1 MKTKTQTLNF
11 LLEDRIKLATV
22 SGILTTRP
30 NLIRL
35 VDRDYPDIELITTKS
50 YQVKPNKGNREPII
64 VEHGTGCFGNA
75 VGLKNPGMEQGYE
88 ELKTLRETHDF
99 RSYLNV
105 SLSADSI
112 DGFMV
117 LIDRFQDVADILE
130 LNFSCPHAAKG
141 FGASIGADRDVVAEY
156 MKQLRKASAALLFPK
171 LTPNID
177 NIGEIAQAAMDN
189 GADGI
194 AAINTVGPIVFVEPR
209 TGKPVLYN
217 PKGHKGGKSGAW
229 ITEVAVDRIKDIRE
243 AIGPGIPI
251 IGMGGI
257 TTAHD
262 VRRMREAGADVIGL
276 GSVLARVKPED
287 RADFVASL
295 KHEASLKH
303 DTEGDI
309 HRAERFVSTKRLMEY
324 KPYKIQSI
332 DDVNERLRVI
342 SLAGRIDYDPG
353 EFVFLWI
360 PDVGEK
366 PFSIAHNDPL
376 TFIVRKKGDFT
387 QAVFDLRQGQELMI
401 RGVYGAEAPGTGKQN
416 VYVVAGGT
424 GIAVVPGLL
433 EKLHGHGKSIV
444 VYYGVSCE
452 EEAVFRER
460 IERFATY
467 IPVADDVAVG
477 DDSAVADDVAIGDDA
492 AVGRVLRV
500 MEEDLNG
507 KDLKDACFYNIGP
520 EPLMKKAMDLQVEM
534 GVDPKDIY
542 ASIET
547 NNMCGVGMCGECE
560 CGGRLTCQEGTF
572 FSLSYLKMKNIDIMD
587 LKHD

>member
-1 MKTKTQTLNF
+1 MKTQTQTLHF
-11 LLEDRIKLATV
+11 LLEDRVKFATV
-22 SGILTTRP
+22 SGILTTKP

-35 VDRDYPDIELITTKS
+35 VDRYYPDIELITTKS

-64 VEHGTGCFGNA
+64 VEHDTGCFGNA
-75 VGLKNPGMEQGYE
+75 VGLKNPGLEKGYE
-88 ELKTLRETHDF
+88 EIKKLRETHDF

-112 DGFMV
+112 DDFIV
-117 LIDRFQDVADILE
+117 LIDKFQDVADILE

-141 FGASIGADRDVVAEY
+141 FGASIGADKDVVAEY
-156 MKQLRKASAALLFPK
+156 MQQLRRATNALLLPK

-177 NIGEIAQAAMDN
+177 KIGEIAIAAMEN

-194 AAINTVGPIVFVEPR
+194 AAINTVGPIIFVEPH

-217 PKGHKGGKSGAW
+217 PKGHKGGKSGEW
-229 ITEVAVDRIKDIRE
+229 ITEVAVGKIKDIRE

-287 RADFVASL
+287 RAEFVASL
-295 KHEASLKH
+295 KHDVEC
-303 DTEGDI
+303 DT
-309 HRAERFVSTKRLMEY
+309 HSAERFISNERLMEH

-332 DDVNERLRVI
+332 NDVNERLRVI
-342 SLAGRIDYDPG
+342 SLEGRIEYDPG

-376 TFIVRKKGDFT
+376 TFIVRKKGEFT
-387 QAVFDLRQGQELMI
+387 KAVFGLHQGQELMI
-401 RGVYGAEAPGTGKQN
+401 RGVYGAAAPGTGKKN

-424 GIAVVPGLL
+424 GIAVVPRLI
-433 EKLHGHGKSIV
+433 ETLHGHGKNIV

-460 IERFATY
+460 IERFAEY
-467 IPVADDVAVG
+467 IPVADD
-477 DDSAVADDVAIGDDA
+477 S
-492 AVGRVLRV
+492 AVGRVLKV
-500 MEEDLNG
+500 MYEDLNE
-507 KDLKDACFYNIGP
+507 KDLSDSCFYNIGP
-520 EPLMKKAMDLQVEM
+520 EPLVKKAMDLQVEM
-534 GVDPKDIY
+534 SIDPHNIY

-572 FSLSYLKMKNIDIMD
+572 FSLRYLEMKNIDIMD